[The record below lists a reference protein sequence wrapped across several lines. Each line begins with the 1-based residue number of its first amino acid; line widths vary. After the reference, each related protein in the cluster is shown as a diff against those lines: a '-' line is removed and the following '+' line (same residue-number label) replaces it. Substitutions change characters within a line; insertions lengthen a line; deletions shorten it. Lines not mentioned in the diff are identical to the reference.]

1 MAENTNGREINGSFR
16 EAVCIDA
23 GRVFD
28 SCCDRDCLEDI
39 RVYFSEA
46 GQAVVAE
53 AVSVKIRSAEAVYA
67 LIDVEPVNLNRGCY
81 SCDITF
87 FFLIT
92 LDVYSAAGTCP
103 TEVRGLSL
111 FNKKAVLYGGEGN
124 VRTFS
129 SDNPTENC
137 PDICGRR
144 PSGSPRC
151 VVQAVDPIAL
161 SSRLGEVV
169 DTFDN
174 VGLIPECITDYI
186 GGPVITDLPDGS
198 PAVYVTVGLFTV
210 VQLVRNVQVLVPVYD
225 YCIPEKQCDC
235 SVDRPCDIFRQI
247 KFPTEDFF
255 PSGGANSC
263 GYGCGC
269 NSSDN
274 NNDNDDE

>member
-1 MAENTNGREINGSFR
+1 MAETNVGCENSGNFK
-16 EAVCIDA
+16 EAVCLDA

-28 SCCDRDCLEDI
+28 SCCDRDCLEDL

-46 GQAVVAE
+46 GQIVINE
-53 AVSVKIRSAEAVYA
+53 AVSIKVRSAEAVYA
-67 LIDVEPVNLNRGCY
+67 AIDVEPVNLNRGCY

-92 LDVYSAAGTCP
+92 LDAYAQGSSCP
-103 TEVRGLSL
+103 TEIRGLSL
-111 FNKKAVLYGGEGN
+111 FNKKAVLFGGEGN

-144 PSGSPRC
+144 PSSSPRC

-161 SSRLGEVV
+161 SSRLGVTTAV
-169 DTFDN
+169 LDN
-174 VGLIPECITDYI
+174 VALIPDCITEYI
-186 GGPVITDLPDGS
+186 GGPVVTDLPEGS
-198 PAVYVTVGLFTV
+198 PAVYVTLGLFTI

-235 SVDRPCDIFRQI
+235 SVAEPCDVFRKIQ
-247 KFPTEDFF
+247 FPTEDFF
-255 PSGGANSC
+255 PT
-263 GYGCGC
+263 
-269 NSSDN
+269 N
-274 NNDNDDE
+274 NGNCCY

>member
-1 MAENTNGREINGSFR
+1 MAEANMGCEANGTFK
-16 EAVCIDA
+16 EAVCLDA

-28 SCCDRDCLEDI
+28 SCCDRDCLEDL
-39 RVYFSEA
+39 RVYFSET
-46 GQAVVAE
+46 GQGVINE

-67 LIDVEPVNLNRGCY
+67 LIDVEPVNLNKGCY

-92 LDVYSAAGTCP
+92 LDAYSAGSSCP

-111 FNKKAVLYGGEGN
+111 YNKKAVLFGGEGN

-144 PSGSPRC
+144 LSASPRC

-161 SSRLGEVV
+161 SSRLGVV
-169 DTFDN
+169 APVFDN
-174 VGLIPECITDYI
+174 IALIPECITEYV
-186 GGPVITDLPDGS
+186 GGEVITDLSEGS
-198 PAVYVTVGLFTV
+198 PAVYATLGLFTI
-210 VQLVRNVQVLVPVYD
+210 VQLIRNVQVLVPVYD

-235 SVDRPCDIFRQI
+235 NVAEPCDVFRKIQ
-247 KFPTEDFF
+247 FPTEDFF
-255 PSGGANSC
+255 PTKNGNC
-263 GYGCGC
+263 CY
-269 NSSDN
+269 
-274 NNDNDDE
+274 